1 LFAYRCTICGEL
13 TPGYEDRKTLM
24 QDSTLVQLV
33 RWSLVAAGIV
43 TLAGCASVSTP
54 GPSPMYAAD
63 RSHSSGGVAYSNGN
77 TCYAPPPNLQAAYN
91 QPYEIN
97 GQWYHPLRSAQGY
110 DREGTASWYDIA
122 SSSHVTAMGTA
133 FHDNR
138 LTAASRVL
146 PLPTCVRVTN
156 LQNGRSIL
164 VLVNDRGPF
173 VAGRIMDLSMGS
185 ARALG
190 IINQG
195 TAQVRIQTVEGGVP
209 APAPYQPR
217 VFQQLVPVQNLQP
230 KPAAPLRAETVP
242 VDIPQ
247 SRAQLRSVVANA
259 FANPA
264 TSTSSAV
271 VPKPRRLQSPP
282 VLTRPQLN
290 NVIYLVSA
298 RPMELQRAR
307 QEEQKLHAFGIT
319 TAHLVPA
326 SSGYAVKIG
335 PLASTDD
342 TASYVHSLQRLQLG
356 EFQPS
361 QQSDG

>member
-1 LFAYRCTICGEL
+1 
-13 TPGYEDRKTLM
+13 M
-24 QDSTLVQLV
+24 QDSTLVRLL
-33 RWSLVAAGIV
+33 RWSLVAAGIA

-54 GPSPMYAAD
+54 GPSTYVAPQ
-63 RSHSSGGVAYSNGN
+63 SHNNGIAYSSGN

-97 GQWYHPLRSAQGY
+97 GQWYHPLASAQGY
-110 DREGTASWYDIA
+110 DRVGTASWYDIA

-195 TAQVRIQTVEGGVP
+195 TAQVRIQTVEGNAAVP

-217 VFQQLVPVQNLQP
+217 VFQQLVPAQNLPPQP
-230 KPAAPLRAETVP
+230 TPLPRPEPVP
-242 VDIPQ
+242 VEIPQ
-247 SRAQLRSVVANA
+247 SRANLRSVVANA
-259 FANPA
+259 FATPA
-264 TSTSSAV
+264 PSRQLPAYATPT
-271 VPKPRRLQSPP
+271 PRQVETPP
-282 VLTRPQLN
+282 VLPRPQLN

-298 RPMELQRAR
+298 RPLELQQAR

-319 TAHLVPA
+319 TAHLVP
-326 SSGYAVKIG
+326 SGSGYAVKIG

-342 TASYVHSLQRLQLG
+342 TESYVHSLQRLQLG

-361 QQSDG
+361 QQGDG

>member
-1 LFAYRCTICGEL
+1 
-13 TPGYEDRKTLM
+13 M

-54 GPSPMYAAD
+54 GPSSTYVAN
-63 RSHSSGGVAYSNGN
+63 RGHNTGGVAYSSGE

-190 IINQG
+190 IVNQG
-195 TAQVRIQTVEGGVP
+195 TAQVRIQTVEGG

-230 KPAAPLRAETVP
+230 KPAAPLRAEPVP
-242 VDIPQ
+242 VEVPQ
-247 SRAQLRSVVANA
+247 SRAQLRSVVASA
-259 FANPA
+259 FASPAPSNPA
-264 TSTSSAV
+264 PAA
-271 VPKPRRLQSPP
+271 PRSRKMQSPP
-282 VLTRPQLN
+282 VLSRPQLD

-298 RPMELQRAR
+298 QPMELQRAR

-326 SSGYAVKIG
+326 ASGYAVKIG

>member
-1 LFAYRCTICGEL
+1 MFAYCLTISGEL
-13 TPGYEDRKTLM
+13 TPGHEDRKARM
-24 QDSTLVQLV
+24 QESTLIQLV
-33 RWSLVAAGIV
+33 RWSLVAAGII

-54 GPSPMYAAD
+54 GPSARYAVN
-63 RSHSSGGVAYSNGN
+63 RGPGSGGVAYSNGE
-77 TCYAPPPNLQAAYN
+77 TCFAPPPNLQAAYN

-97 GQWYHPLRSAQGY
+97 GQWYHPLQSAQGY
-110 DREGTASWYDIA
+110 DRVGIASWYDVA
-122 SSSHVTAMGTA
+122 SSSHVTAMGTT

-146 PLPTCVRVTN
+146 PLPSCVRVTN

-173 VAGRIMDLSMGS
+173 VAGRIMDLSVGS

-190 IINQG
+190 IVNQG
-195 TAQVRIQTVEGGVP
+195 TAQVRIQTVQSSAP
-209 APAPYQPR
+209 APTPYQPR

-230 KPAAPLRAETVP
+230 KPATPLRAEPVP
-242 VDIPQ
+242 VEVPQ
-247 SRAQLRSVVANA
+247 SRAQLRSVVASA
-259 FANPA
+259 FASPAPSNPA
-264 TSTSSAV
+264 AAA
-271 VPKPRRLQSPP
+271 PRPRKMQTPP
-282 VLTRPQLN
+282 VLSRPQLD

-298 RPMELQRAR
+298 QPMELQRAR

-319 TAHLVPA
+319 TAHLVRA
-326 SSGYAVKIG
+326 ASGYAVKIG

-342 TASYVHSLQRLQLG
+342 TASYVHSLRRLQLG
-356 EFQPS
+356 DFQPS